1 MQQQQSVFGLGLK
14 LVAEE
19 LAKDSSKLEQVLPA
33 AALRVEASQICLV
46 QSAMRLAK
54 KCKRGTK
61 RLCTRD
67 VERAMAMEFGESSLY
82 FTSDTEKPLEAHA
95 KSAAMPSIQVY
106 HDVEVNLKD
115 FVEASVES
123 VPRIPLAP
131 TYSVHW
137 LAVDG
142 IQPAI
147 PENQI
152 RVGDSAAAS
161 GTGPGKKLEGAA
173 VMTREL
179 QLYYDKTVQVLLEAE
194 TSITG
199 NSEQSRRVLASLGGD
214 AGIDRLVPHLV
225 HFIRQRVDN
234 LSKGKASS
242 GVTTTTTT
250 LAGLWTCMRVAHALL
265 SNESLSNLELY
276 LHELLPSLLTCVVGQ
291 SLCSSTL
298 SASQDHWALRDFAA
312 QVVAL
317 VCKKFAEQ
325 YAGLQPRVSKVF
337 AQALELSGN
346 ALTSRYGGVVGLCQL
361 GPLAVD
367 SLLVPYL
374 TCHPEF
380 VAQLE
385 QAMREGG
392 GEDSS
397 TEVEFVTKV
406 EAFKVCHAIRI
417 ALQTATGMDS
427 DKYLL
432 LQELG
437 CEQLHAASTQVEV
450 LW

>member
-1 MQQQQSVFGLGLK
+1 MQQQQQSAFGLGLK

-19 LAKDSSKLEQVLPA
+19 LAKDASRLEQVLPA

-67 VERAMAMEFGESSLY
+67 VERAMAMEFGESPLY

-95 KSAAMPSIQVY
+95 KSAVLPSIQVY
-106 HDVEVNLKD
+106 YDVEVNLKD

-142 IQPAI
+142 VQPAI
-147 PENQI
+147 PENQV
-152 RVGDSAAAS
+152 RAGDSAIGAAA
-161 GTGPGKKLEGAA
+161 TGPGKKLEGAA

-179 QLYYDKTVQVLLEAE
+179 QLYYDKTLQVLLEAE
-194 TSITG
+194 TSVTG
-199 NSEQSRRVLASLGGD
+199 NSEQSRRVLASLGAD

-225 HFIRQRVDN
+225 HFIRQRVGN
-234 LSKGKASS
+234 LSKGKGAAAS
-242 GVTTTTTT
+242 TTTTT

-265 SNESLSNLELY
+265 SNESLTNLELY

-291 SLCSSTL
+291 SLCPSTL
-298 SASQDHWALRDFAA
+298 FASQDHWALRDFAA

-317 VCKKFAEQ
+317 LCRKFAEQ
-325 YAGLQPRVSKVF
+325 YAGLQSRVSKVF
-337 AQALELSGN
+337 AQALELPGN

-374 TCHPEF
+374 ACHPEF

-385 QAMREGG
+385 QAMLREEGDG
-392 GEDSS
+392 S
-397 TEVEFVTKV
+397 TEVEFVTRV
-406 EAFKVCHAIRI
+406 EAFKVCHALRL
-417 ALQTATGMDS
+417 ALQTTAGMDA
-427 DKYLL
+427 DKYAL

-437 CEQLHAASTQVEV
+437 CEQPHAQVEV